1 MAQNHV
7 KPMVES
13 GILSAVAIIFAF
25 VSVYV
30 PVLGTFVNLI
40 WPVPIILLGV
50 RHGLKWS
57 IMATVVAGIVTAV
70 VIHPLQ
76 AVTVAVG
83 FGLIGIALG
92 YALRAGFSPA
102 RTLLL
107 GTAASLA
114 AKVAMLAL
122 AAAVMGINPLTQQ
135 FGDMEAALTQVLA
148 FYRHLGLSE
157 QDLAQ
162 TGATLHSM
170 VDLMR
175 IIFPAAL
182 TLAAV
187 ADTYLNYLVARL
199 VLRKMGQATPSL
211 PPFVTWSLPPYV
223 FFVYAAAALAAFAGR
238 HWALTWLYDSG
249 MNIQIV
255 ASMLLLVQGLAV
267 FYWFAGKYKLS
278 RLVRG
283 IILVLIFTNGLLMQ
297 VLIFIGAFD
306 ILFDYRKHK
315 TTGNG

>member
-1 MAQNHV
+1 MSQNQA
-7 KPMVES
+7 KPLVES
-13 GILSAVAIIFAF
+13 GILSAVAVIFAF

-30 PVLGTFVNLI
+30 PILGAFVNLI

-57 IMATVVAGIVTAV
+57 VMATVVAGIVTAIV
-70 VIHPLQ
+70 MHPLQ

-92 YALRAGFSPA
+92 YALRAGFSPP

-107 GTAASLA
+107 GTAASLT
-114 AKVAMLAL
+114 AKVAMLAM
-122 AAAVMGINPLTQQ
+122 AAAVMGINPLAQQ
-135 FGDMEAALTQVLA
+135 FGDMEAVLSQVLS
-148 FYRHLGLSE
+148 FYRHLGMSE

-162 TGATLHSM
+162 TGATLRGM
-170 VDLMR
+170 LDLMR
-175 IIFPAAL
+175 VIFPAAL

-187 ADTYLNYLVARL
+187 ADTYLNYQVARL
-199 VLRKMGQATPSL
+199 VLRKMGQHTPSF
-211 PPFVTWSLPPYV
+211 PPFVTWSLPLYV
-223 FFVYAAAALAAFAGR
+223 FFVFAAATLAAFAGR
-238 HWALTWLYDSG
+238 HWGLTWLYDSG

-255 ASMLLLVQGLAV
+255 ASMLLLLQGLAV

-278 RLVRG
+278 RLIRG
-283 IILVLIFTNGLLMQ
+283 IILVLILTNGLFMQ
-297 VLIFIGAFD
+297 ILIFIGAFD
-306 ILFDYRKHK
+306 ILFDFRKQR